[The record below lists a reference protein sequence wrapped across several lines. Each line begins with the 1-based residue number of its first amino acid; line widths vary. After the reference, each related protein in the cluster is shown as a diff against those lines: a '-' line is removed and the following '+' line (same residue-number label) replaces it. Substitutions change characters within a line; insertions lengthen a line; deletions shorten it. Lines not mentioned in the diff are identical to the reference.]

1 MPFQCAICEEE
12 SHQICVYCTKD
23 TCGNHI
29 CEKCLRCSDCCGC
42 EVPLEEAREP
52 AAEAVLAQG
61 AGAGFAGEA
70 GAETSAGAADT
81 SVCAT
86 PEAGESSA
94 VSEEVAGVEGG
105 AVPEGAAPD
114 GAGGAVSEETAAATA
129 EAAEAPGGGAGAGAD
144 RNVCVTSTD
153 GSVGGAETLFGA
165 EAAREPAGVPAED
178 VAGQAADKD
187 LSSPGHV

>member
-12 SHQICVYCTKD
+12 SNQICVYCTKD

-42 EVPLEEAREP
+42 EVPLEEYREP
-52 AAEAVLAQG
+52 AVEAVLAQ
-61 AGAGFAGEA
+61 AA
-70 GAETSAGAADT
+70 GAETSLGAADT

-86 PEAGESSA
+86 PEASSESSD
-94 VSEEVAGVEGG
+94 EGVAASDGGG
-105 AVPEGAAPD
+105 AV
-114 GAGGAVSEETAAATA
+114 A
-129 EAAEAPGGGAGAGAD
+129 ENTGTG
-144 RNVCVTSTD
+144 SD

-165 EAAREPAGVPAED
+165 EAAAEPAGVPAED

>member
-12 SHQICVYCTKD
+12 SHQICVFCTKD

-42 EVPLEEAREP
+42 EVPLEEYHEP
-52 AAEAVLAQG
+52 
-61 AGAGFAGEA
+61 
-70 GAETSAGAADT
+70 
-81 SVCAT
+81 
-86 PEAGESSA
+86 
-94 VSEEVAGVEGG
+94 
-105 AVPEGAAPD
+105 
-114 GAGGAVSEETAAATA
+114 
-129 EAAEAPGGGAGAGAD
+129 EAAEAPEAAGEVLAAAAGASTSAEPGGAPGPGPAEASAGAGSGGAD
-144 RNVCVTSTD
+144 IADAGGDGISETGGSTSPAGDTNVRATAAD

-165 EAAREPAGVPAED
+165 EPVAEPAGIPAED